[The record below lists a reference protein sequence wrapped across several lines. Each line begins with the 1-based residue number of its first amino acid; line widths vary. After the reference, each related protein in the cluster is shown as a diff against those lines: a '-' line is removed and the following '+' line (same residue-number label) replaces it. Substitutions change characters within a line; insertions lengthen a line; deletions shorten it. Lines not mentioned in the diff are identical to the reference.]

1 VVVSRIRVT
10 VAVAAV
16 LLWAVTP
23 VLACVLPCLA
33 TAPTKQECSRH
44 MAMHCGR
51 SMITAGPTCCQASSR
66 PEIATVET
74 QISKL
79 QKRVLA
85 VVPIEAHVSPSELTP
100 RSASLAFFES
110 APPDAH
116 PLSCSVLRI

>member
-16 LLWAVTP
+16 LLWTVTP
-23 VLACVLPCLA
+23 VLACGLPCLA
-33 TAPTKQECSRH
+33 TTPAKQECSRH

-51 SMITAGPTCCQASSR
+51 SMVTASRTCCQVSSR
-66 PEIATVET
+66 PQITIVET

-79 QKRVLA
+79 QKRALA
-85 VVPIEAHVSPSELTP
+85 VVAVVAHVSPSELTP

-110 APPDAH
+110 PPPDPH